1 MPKVLYISFLRSE
14 IATGNS
20 SPFNQTRLGFA
31 IFEPKP
37 KELYSTT
44 ISSGNSRLSSDDI
57 TSALSPKK
65 GGTKVICKPNLFTYL
80 TFNPEK

>member
-31 IFEPKP
+31 IFALYEWDLDPNFEIEI
-37 KELYSTT
+37 KEKFKATT
-44 ISSGNSRLSSDDI
+44 RCIPNS
-57 TSALSPKK
+57 
-65 GGTKVICKPNLFTYL
+65 
-80 TFNPEK
+80 